1 LADDFWGDLMRGNDF
16 DNVPQCFQI
25 MATEKPN
32 RIAVRSA
39 TERLSYAEL
48 DTRAE
53 ALRDRLVSAG
63 VLQGALVGIF
73 LDRSVSA
80 ITSFLA
86 VMKAGGAFVLLD
98 PGSPPQNILDIVQR
112 HKLPYVVSNAATL
125 RRVPQLA
132 VTIPRIIDVDAMPL
146 TGGIRGTVQAAR
158 ISGSDPACVMFTS
171 GSTGEPK
178 GVVIPHQAIVRL
190 VRNPGYMQFS
200 DDQIYLQASS
210 LTFDASIFEIWGA
223 LLNGAQLAIP
233 GAGLLSLDTITAAV
247 EEYDVTT
254 LFLTSGLFNLM
265 IDQCPAPL
273 RKLRYLVSGGDVMS
287 PTHVA
292 KAARLLESGQFI
304 SVYGPTEN
312 TTFTT
317 CFTAPPD
324 FPADAPVPIG
334 WPVAGTV
341 LRILDEDMRPV
352 PEGSAGQLYV
362 GGSGLALGYLNAPE
376 LTQQRFIADPFA
388 QVSEQDPGQWLY
400 RTGDLV
406 RRDETG
412 MLHFLGR
419 MDNQIKLN
427 GCRIEPEHVEIVLR
441 RHLPLKDI
449 VVVACSLPNGAKH
462 LVAFVIPDPGVSLSE
477 VVFREA
483 AKNHLPPHMIPARLE
498 IIDEFPLTKTGKID
512 RLALRRLA
520 ANARAQKSSSPHYA
534 TPIAAT
540 LADFWRR
547 QLRLETVDVDQNF
560 FDLGG
565 TSLQLL
571 GVHAEIELLFPGQ
584 LSIRDMFDLPTIRH
598 LETRLTGGE
607 TADVTT
613 RAATQAALQRRARQ
627 GRVPLST
634 VPASS
639 ARGD

>member
-1 LADDFWGDLMRGNDF
+1 MRGNDF

-63 VLQGALVGIF
+63 VLQGTLVGIF

-146 TGGIRGTVQAAR
+146 TGGIRGPVQAAR

-200 DDQIYLQASS
+200 DDQIFLQASS

-265 IDQCPAPL
+265 IDQCPARL
-273 RKLRYLVSGGDVMS
+273 RKLRYLVSGGDIMS

-292 KAARLLESGQFI
+292 KAAGLLESGQFI

-352 PEGSAGQLYV
+352 PEGTAGQLYV

-376 LTQQRFIADPFA
+376 LTQQRFMKDPFA
-388 QVSEQDPGQWLY
+388 QVSGQDPGQWLY

-406 RRDETG
+406 RRV
-412 MLHFLGR
+412 
-419 MDNQIKLN
+419 
-427 GCRIEPEHVEIVLR
+427 P
-441 RHLPLKDI
+441 
-449 VVVACSLPNGAKH
+449 S
-462 LVAFVIPDPGVSLSE
+462 
-477 VVFREA
+477 
-483 AKNHLPPHMIPARLE
+483 
-498 IIDEFPLTKTGKID
+498 
-512 RLALRRLA
+512 
-520 ANARAQKSSSPHYA
+520 
-534 TPIAAT
+534 
-540 LADFWRR
+540 WRKR
-547 QLRLETVDVDQNF
+547 KGH
-560 FDLGG
+560 GG
-565 TSLQLL
+565 
-571 GVHAEIELLFPGQ
+571 H
-584 LSIRDMFDLPTIRH
+584 
-598 LETRLTGGE
+598 
-607 TADVTT
+607 
-613 RAATQAALQRRARQ
+613 
-627 GRVPLST
+627 
-634 VPASS
+634 
-639 ARGD
+639 

>member
-1 LADDFWGDLMRGNDF
+1 MRGNDF
-16 DNVPQCFQI
+16 DTVPQCFQI
-25 MATEKPN
+25 VAAEKP
-32 RIAVRSA
+32 RYSAVRSG
-39 TERLSYAEL
+39 TERLNYADL
-48 DTRAE
+48 DARSD
-53 ALRDRLVSAG
+53 ALRDRLTAAG
-63 VLQGALVGIF
+63 VEKNALVGVL

-86 VMKAGGAFVLLD
+86 VLKAGGAFVLLD
-98 PGSPPQNILDIVQR
+98 PSSPPQSILDIVER
-112 HKLPYVVSNAATL
+112 HKLPCVVSDAATV

-132 VTIPRIIDVDAMPL
+132 ATVPVVVDVDAMPL
-146 TGGIRGTVQAAR
+146 TGGAGEPVPAVG

-178 GVVIPHQAIVRL
+178 GVVIPHRAIVRL
-190 VRNPGYMQFS
+190 VKNPGYMRFS
-200 DDQIYLQASS
+200 DDQVFLQASS

-223 LLNGAQLAIP
+223 LLNGAELVIP

-247 EEYDVTT
+247 EEHGVTT

-265 IDQCPAPL
+265 IDQRPAPL

-292 KAARLLESGQFI
+292 KAARLLESGHFI

-317 CFTAPPD
+317 CFTAPADLPN
-324 FPADAPVPIG
+324 DAPVPIG

-341 LRILDEDMRPV
+341 LRILDEEMRPV
-352 PEGSAGQLYV
+352 PEGSAGHLYV
-362 GGSGLALGYLNAPE
+362 GGNGLALGYLNAPE
-376 LTQQRFIADPFA
+376 LTQQKFIEDP
-388 QVSEQDPGQWLY
+388 QDPAQQLY

-412 MLHFLGR
+412 LLHFLGR
-419 MDNQIKLN
+419 MDNQIKVN
-427 GCRIEPEHVEIVLR
+427 GVRVEPEHVEIVLR

-449 VVVACSLPNGAKH
+449 AVVACRLPNGAKH
-462 LVAFVIPDPGVSLSE
+462 LVAFVVPLPGASLSE
-477 VVFREA
+477 VAFREVA
-483 AKNHLPPHMIPARLE
+483 TNHLPPHMTPARLE
-498 IIDEFPLTKTGKID
+498 TIDEFPLTKTGKID
-512 RLALRRLA
+512 RLALSRLA
-520 ANARAQKSSSPHYA
+520 ANARAQKSSNSQHT
-534 TPIAAT
+534 TPIEAT
-540 LADFWRR
+540 LADLWRR

-571 GVHAEIELLFPGQ
+571 GVHDELERLFPGQ
-584 LSIRDMFDLPTIRH
+584 LSIRDLFDLPTIR
-598 LETRLTGGE
+598 LLQARLSGTQ
-607 TADVTT
+607 TADVTA
-613 RAATQAALQRRARQ
+613 RAAAQAALQRRARQ
-627 GRVPLST
+627 GRGPLPT
-634 VPASS
+634 IGATS

>member
-1 LADDFWGDLMRGNDF
+1 MRGNDF

-63 VLQGALVGIF
+63 VLQGTLVGIF

-146 TGGIRGTVQAAR
+146 TGGIRGPVQAAR

-200 DDQIYLQASS
+200 DDQIFLQASS

-265 IDQCPAPL
+265 IGQCPARL
-273 RKLRYLVSGGDVMS
+273 RKLRYLVSGGDIMS

-292 KAARLLESGQFI
+292 KAAGLLESGQFI

-352 PEGSAGQLYV
+352 PEGTAGQLYV

-376 LTQQRFIADPFA
+376 LTQQRFMKDPFA
-388 QVSEQDPGQWLY
+388 QVSGQDPGQWLY

-449 VVVACSLPNGAKH
+449 AVVACSLPNGAKH
-462 LVAFVIPDPGVSLSE
+462 LVAFVIPLPGTAFAE
-477 VVFREA
+477 ADFREA
-483 AKNHLPPHMIPARLE
+483 ATSCLPPHMIPARLE
-498 IIDEFPLTKTGKID
+498 IVDEFPLTQTGKID
-512 RLALRRLA
+512 RLALSRLA
-520 ANARAQKSSSPHYA
+520 ANTRAKKSSNPHYA
-534 TPIAAT
+534 TPIEAT
-540 LADFWRR
+540 LADLWRR

-571 GVHAEIELLFPGQ
+571 GVHAELELLFPGQ
-584 LSIRDMFDLPTIRH
+584 ISVRDLFDLPTIRH
-598 LETRLTGGE
+598 LQARLSGVQ
-607 TADVTT
+607 TADVTA

-627 GRVPLST
+627 GRVPLPT
-634 VPASS
+634 APASS
-639 ARGD
+639 SRGD

>member
-1 LADDFWGDLMRGNDF
+1 MRGNEF
-16 DNVPQCFQI
+16 DNVPQCFLR
-25 MATEKPN
+25 MATERPN
-32 RIAVRSA
+32 CIAIRSA
-39 TERLSYAEL
+39 TQQITYAEL

-53 ALRDRLVSAG
+53 ALRGQLAAAG
-63 VLQGALVGIF
+63 AVQGALVGIF

-80 ITSFLA
+80 IISFLA
-86 VMKAGGAFVLLD
+86 VLKAGGAFVLLD
-98 PGSPPQNILDIVQR
+98 PGCPPQSILDIVQR
-112 HKLPYVVSNAATL
+112 HKLPCVVSNDATL

-132 VTIPRIIDVDAMPL
+132 ATVPLIIDIDAIPL
-146 TGGIRGTVQAAR
+146 TGGAGERVQSAR

-178 GVVIPHQAIVRL
+178 GVVIPHRAIIRL
-190 VRNPGYMQFS
+190 VKNPGYMLFS
-200 DDQIYLQASS
+200 DDQIFLQASS

-223 LLNGAQLAIP
+223 LLNGAELVIP
-233 GAGLLSLDTITAAV
+233 AAGLLSLDAIAAAV
-247 EEYDVTT
+247 EEHAVTT

-273 RKLRYLVSGGDVMS
+273 RKLRTLVSGGDVMS

-292 KAARLLESGQFI
+292 KAVRLLESGHFI

-324 FPADAPVPIG
+324 FPAGAPVPIG

-341 LRILDEDMRPV
+341 LRILDDAMRPV
-352 PEGSAGQLYV
+352 PEGSAGHLYV
-362 GGSGLALGYLNAPE
+362 GGNGLALGYLNAPE
-376 LTQQRFIADPFA
+376 LTRQKFIEDPVA
-388 QVSEQDPGQWLY
+388 QDPAQRLY

-412 MLHFLGR
+412 LLHFLGR

-449 VVVACSLPNGAKH
+449 AVVACSLPNGAKH
-462 LVAFVIPDPGVSLSE
+462 LVAFVVPLPGASLSE
-477 VVFREA
+477 AAFREA
-483 AKNHLPPHMIPARLE
+483 ATSHLPPHMVPARIE
-498 IIDEFPLTKTGKID
+498 AIDEFPLTKTGKID
-512 RLALRRLA
+512 RLALSRLA
-520 ANARAQKSSSPHYA
+520 ANARAKKSSNAHYA
-534 TPIAAT
+534 TPIEAT
-540 LADFWRR
+540 LADLWRR

-571 GVHAEIELLFPGQ
+571 GVHAELERLFPGR
-584 LSIRDMFDLPTIRH
+584 LSVRDLFDLPTIRH
-598 LETRLTGGE
+598 LQARLSDVQ
-607 TADVTT
+607 TADVTAG
-613 RAATQAALQRRARQ
+613 AAAQAALQQRARR
-627 GRVPLST
+627 GRVLLPTSR
-634 VPASS
+634 ASS

>member
-1 LADDFWGDLMRGNDF
+1 MRGNDF

-63 VLQGALVGIF
+63 VLQGTLVGIF

-146 TGGIRGTVQAAR
+146 TGGIRGPVQAAR

-200 DDQIYLQASS
+200 DDQIFLQASS

-265 IDQCPAPL
+265 IDQCPARL
-273 RKLRYLVSGGDVMS
+273 RKLRYLVSGGDIMS

-292 KAARLLESGQFI
+292 KAAGLLESGQFI

-352 PEGSAGQLYV
+352 PEGTAGQLYV

-376 LTQQRFIADPFA
+376 LTQQRFMKDPFA
-388 QVSEQDPGQWLY
+388 QVSGQDPGQWLY

-449 VVVACSLPNGAKH
+449 AVVACSLPNGAKH
-462 LVAFVIPDPGVSLSE
+462 LVAFVIPLPGTAFAE
-477 VVFREA
+477 ADFREA
-483 AKNHLPPHMIPARLE
+483 ATSCLPPHMIPARLE
-498 IIDEFPLTKTGKID
+498 IVDEFPLTQTGKID
-512 RLALRRLA
+512 RLALSRLA
-520 ANARAQKSSSPHYA
+520 ANTRAKKSSNPHYA
-534 TPIAAT
+534 TPIEAT
-540 LADFWRR
+540 LADLWRR

-571 GVHAEIELLFPGQ
+571 GVHAELELLFPGQ
-584 LSIRDMFDLPTIRH
+584 ISVRDLFDLPTIRH
-598 LETRLTGGE
+598 LQARLSGVQ
-607 TADVTT
+607 TADVTA

-627 GRVPLST
+627 GRVPLPT
-634 VPASS
+634 APASS
-639 ARGD
+639 SRGD